1 MPDGVYTV
9 TWRTVSK
16 TDGHVTAG
24 AISFGVGVPQ
34 PRRRPAAGRS
44 LDAFAVSRGRAV
56 ALLLGARAA
65 AGRRR
70 GLRLPFA
77 WTLPPGGRALLV
89 GAWIAAAIGVVL
101 MTVAERSTVGLP
113 RNAVSS
119 VTGRQLIAQAVGV
132 GVCGRA

>member
-1 MPDGVYTV
+1 M
-9 TWRTVSK
+9 
-16 TDGHVTAG
+16 
-24 AISFGVGVPQ
+24 
-34 PRRRPAAGRS
+34 
-44 LDAFAVSRGRAV
+44 
-56 ALLLGARAA
+56 
-65 AGRRR
+65 
-70 GLRLPFA
+70 
-77 WTLPPGGRALLV
+77 